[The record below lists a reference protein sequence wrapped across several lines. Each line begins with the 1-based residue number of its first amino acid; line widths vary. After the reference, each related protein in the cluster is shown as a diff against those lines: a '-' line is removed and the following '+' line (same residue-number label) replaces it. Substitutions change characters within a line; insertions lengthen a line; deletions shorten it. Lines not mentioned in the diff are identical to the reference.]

1 MSRRKVAQPW
11 VFRSMLMTSAINPRR
26 YRAALHSGAD
36 VCTLDL
42 EDAVPPARRA
52 EARSRASQYFEGPS
66 NIGPECVRALRINSL
81 RSTDGLL
88 DVLALAYG
96 ALKPDALLIPKVD
109 CAHDVRILEDM
120 LGDQLA
126 EVDFLATIETAA
138 GLAAVEEIA
147 IATPRVRGL
156 VFGAADF
163 AADLGISM
171 EWEPLLY
178 ARSRIVAAAAVA
190 GIPAIDAPTFDL
202 GTEMALKI
210 DVNRSRELGFG
221 GKAAIHPRQVPAINE
236 GFTPLPTEVDRARR
250 VIDMADARSGQL
262 GVLDGQLVGPP
273 MVAAAQRLLRRAKAV
288 DTQRRKPS
296 GRPVRS
302 TVHY

>member
-1 MSRRKVAQPW
+1 MSRRNTDQPW
-11 VFRSMLMTSAINPRR
+11 VFRSMLMTSAVNPRR
-26 YRAALHSGAD
+26 YRAALRSGAD

-42 EDAVPPARRA
+42 EDAVPPALRE
-52 EARSRASQYFEGPS
+52 EARHRAAQYFEGPS
-66 NIGPECVRALRINSL
+66 TECVRALRINSL

-109 CAHDVRILEDM
+109 CAHDLRILEDM

-126 EVDFLATIETAA
+126 DVDFLATIETAA
-138 GLAAVEEIA
+138 GLAAVEQIA
-147 IATPRVRGL
+147 TATPRVRGL

-202 GTEMALKI
+202 GSEMALKI
-210 DVNRSRELGFG
+210 DVNRSRELGFA
-221 GKAAIHPRQVPAINE
+221 GKAAIHPRQVAVINE
-236 GFTPLPTEVDRARR
+236 GFTPLAAEVERARR
-250 VIDMADARSGQL
+250 VIDMADEQSGQL
-262 GVLDGQLVGPP
+262 GLLDGQLVGPP
-273 MVAAAQRLLRRAKAV
+273 MVAAAHRLLRRAKAV
-288 DTQRRKPS
+288 DSHRRKPS
-296 GRPVRS
+296 SRPVRRI
-302 TVHY
+302 VHY

>member
-1 MSRRKVAQPW
+1 MSRRNTDQPW
-11 VFRSMLMTSAINPRR
+11 VFRSMLMTSAVNPRR
-26 YRAALHSGAD
+26 YRAALRSGAD

-42 EDAVPPARRA
+42 EDAVPPALRE
-52 EARSRASQYFEGPS
+52 EARHRASQYFEGPS
-66 NIGPECVRALRINSL
+66 TECVRALRINSL

-109 CAHDVRILEDM
+109 CAHDLRILEDM

-126 EVDFLATIETAA
+126 DVDFLATIETAA
-138 GLAAVEEIA
+138 GLAAVEQIA
-147 IATPRVRGL
+147 TATPRVRGL

-202 GTEMALKI
+202 GSEMALKI
-210 DVNRSRELGFG
+210 DVNRSRELGFA
-221 GKAAIHPRQVPAINE
+221 GKAAIHPRQVAVINRRLHPV
-236 GFTPLPTEVDRARR
+236 GRRGGTGSPRHRHGRRTVGPARR
-250 VIDMADARSGQL
+250 PRRTAGRSAHG
-262 GVLDGQLVGPP
+262 GRGAPSAPP
-273 MVAAAQRLLRRAKAV
+273 CE
-288 DTQRRKPS
+288 S
-296 GRPVRS
+296 GRLAPP
-302 TVHY
+302 